1 MIDFKNIV
9 ENFKINE
16 SFSKAKAFGSGHIN
30 DTFLVK
36 TFGKNQRRDGG
47 TESKKY
53 ILQRKNGNIFKNIP
67 GLIKNMEVATE
78 HIRKKLRQQQDAYPN
93 RGVLTM
99 IPCNDGEYYYL
110 DNENNYWCLYDFIE
124 NCKSY
129 NIADTFQKAIY
140 CGEAYGEFI
149 SQLSDLDTDLCI
161 ETIPEF
167 HSINMRLNKFHK
179 AVNEDIAGRI
189 NDIPNEIQF
198 VYERE
203 EEMKKVLK
211 FEKQGIP
218 KRIIHNDTKL
228 NNVLFDE
235 NDNILCV
242 VDLDTVM
249 PGLVLY
255 DFGDA
260 IRTISNPVAED
271 EKDVSKVIFNIELY
285 EAFAKGFLGK
295 TINILTKEEIENLA
309 FSAKLMT
316 FIIGLRFL
324 TDYIEGDVYYKIA
337 HPNHNLE
344 RAKVQFKLLS
354 SMEENF
360 DKMQQIITELK
371 DTGNLKGKT
380 ERWRDGIME

>member
-1 MIDFKNIV
+1 MIDFKSIFK
-9 ENFKINE
+9 NFKINE
-16 SFSKAKAFGSGHIN
+16 SFSEAKVFGSGHIN

-36 TFGKNQRRDGG
+36 TLGENQRRDRK

-53 ILQRKNGNIFKNIP
+53 ILQRKNGDIFKNIP
-67 GLIKNMEVATE
+67 GLIKNMEVATG
-78 HIRKKLRQQQDAYPN
+78 HIRKKLRQQQYADPD

-129 NIADTFQKAIY
+129 NIADTYQKAIY

-149 SQLSDLDTDLCI
+149 SQLSDLDPELCI

-167 HSINMRLNKFHK
+167 HNINMRLNKFHK
-179 AVNEDIAGRI
+179 AVNENIAGRI
-189 NDIPNEIQF
+189 KDIPNEIQF
-198 VYERE
+198 IYERE
-203 EEMKKVLK
+203 EEMKKVLEL
-211 FEKQGIP
+211 EKQGIP

-228 NNVLFDE
+228 NNVLFDK

-271 EKDVSKVIFNIELY
+271 EKDVSKVIFNIKMY
-285 EAFAKGFLGK
+285 EAFVKGFLSK
-295 TINILTKEEIENLA
+295 TINILTNEEIENLA

-324 TDYIEGDVYYKIA
+324 TDHIEGDIYFKTA
-337 HPNHNLE
+337 HLNHNLE

-354 SMEENF
+354 SMEKDF
-360 DKMQQIITELK
+360 DKMQQIITKL
-371 DTGNLKGKT
+371 L
-380 ERWRDGIME
+380 

>member
-1 MIDFKNIV
+1 MFDFNSIL
-9 ENFKINE
+9 ENFKTNGT
-16 SFSKAKAFGSGHIN
+16 FSEAKPFGSGHIN

-36 TFGKNQRRDGG
+36 TLGENH
-47 TESKKY
+47 KKY
-53 ILQRKNGNIFKNIP
+53 VLQRKNGNIFKNIP
-67 GLIKNMEVATE
+67 GLIKNMEVATK
-78 HIRKKLRQQQDAYPN
+78 HIRKKLVEQQIANPDV
-93 RGVLTM
+93 RVLSM
-99 IPCNDGEYYYL
+99 IPCTDGKYYHL

-124 NCKSY
+124 DCKSY
-129 NIADTFQKAIY
+129 NIADTYQKAIY

-149 SQLSDLDTDLCI
+149 SQLSDLDPDLCI

-167 HSINMRLNKFHK
+167 HSINMRLNKFHN
-179 AVNEDIAGRI
+179 AVKEDIAGRLK
-189 NDIPNEIQF
+189 DVPNEIQF
-198 VYERE
+198 VYSRE
-203 EEMKKVLK
+203 DEMKKVLEL
-211 FEKQGIP
+211 EKQGKIP
-218 KRIIHNDTKL
+218 TRIIHNDTKL

-271 EKDVSKVIFNIELY
+271 EKDISKVIFNIEMY
-285 EAFAKGFLGK
+285 EAFAKGFLSK
-295 TINILTKEEIENLA
+295 TIDILTKEEIENLA

-324 TDYIEGDVYYKIA
+324 TDYIEGDIYYKTA
-337 HPNHNLE
+337 QPKHNLE

-360 DKMQQIITELK
+360 DKMQEIIIKLSNIS
-371 DTGNLKGKT
+371 D
-380 ERWRDGIME
+380 

>member
-1 MIDFKNIV
+1 MFDFINIL
-9 ENFKINE
+9 ENFEISG
-16 SFSKAKAFGSGHIN
+16 SFSDVKVFGSGHIN
-30 DTFLVK
+30 DTFLIK
-36 TFGKNQRRDGG
+36 SSGKNQ
-47 TESKKY
+47 KKY
-53 ILQRKNGNIFKNIP
+53 VLQRKNGNIFKNIP
-67 GLIKNMEVATE
+67 GLVNNMKVATE
-78 HIRKKLRQQQDAYPN
+78 HIRKKLIEKKIANISER
-93 RGVLTM
+93 VLSM
-99 IPCNDGEYYYL
+99 IPSISGENYFL

-129 NIADTFQKAIY
+129 NIADTLQKAVY
-140 CGEAYGEFI
+140 CGEAYGEFVF
-149 SQLSDLDTDLCI
+149 QLSDLGADLCI

-167 HSINMRLNKFHK
+167 HSIEMRLTKFHR
-179 AVNEDIAGRI
+179 AVKENIAGRKTELTK
-189 NDIPNEIQF
+189 EIQF

-203 EEMKKVLK
+203 DEMKKVIEL
-211 FEKQGIP
+211 EKQGMP

-260 IRTISNPVAED
+260 IRTISNPCSED
-271 EKDVSKVIFNIELY
+271 EKDISKIIFNIEMY
-285 EAFAKGFLGK
+285 RAFANGFLSK
-295 TINILTKEEIENLA
+295 TRNILTKPEIENLA
-309 FSAKLMT
+309 FSAKFMT

-337 HPNHNLE
+337 HPKHNLE

-360 DKMQQIITELK
+360 DKMQNIITKLSDFSEYFLK
-371 DTGNLKGKT
+371 Y
-380 ERWRDGIME
+380 